1 MSQTAINYTNI
12 TFGNGE
18 NKFRFFFLKEK
29 RKKKI
34 KISGGKGTEKKK
46 NEFRFVW
53 FLRYFNIIAQRFGKR
68 SDGEI
73 ICFVYIY
80 LLPATHV
87 LVGG

>member
-46 NEFRFVW
+46 WISFCLIF
-53 FLRYFNIIAQRFGKR
+53 
-68 SDGEI
+68 EI
-73 ICFVYIY
+73 F
-80 LLPATHV
+80 
-87 LVGG
+87 